1 MSGILPV
8 MKFQQ
13 TPGMSSLLKHE
24 VSTEISRA
32 VGTLLGGEGGKS
44 RLVRMGQ
51 LVGKIVG
58 TDQAPAG
65 AKKGKLVAWNPAAT
79 DGSQIVHGVCLKD
92 CEAAADTDRVDG
104 LLYSRRFSVLARASI
119 VWPEGITAD
128 QQSAAID
135 DMADRLGLVL
145 RT

>member
-32 VGTLLGGEGGKS
+32 VGTLLGGEGGNS
-44 RLVRMGQ
+44 RLVKMGQ

-65 AKKGKLVAWNPAAT
+65 AKRGKLVAWSPTAT

-92 CEAAADTDRVDG
+92 CEAAANVDRVDG
-104 LLYSRRFSVLARASI
+104 LLFSRRFSVLARASI
-119 VWPEGITAD
+119 VWPEGVTAE
-128 QQSAAID
+128 QQAAAIED
-135 DMADRLGLVL
+135 IEDRLGLVL

>member
-32 VGTLLGGEGGKS
+32 VGTLLGGEGGNA
-44 RLVRMGQ
+44 RLVKLGQ
-51 LVGKIVG
+51 LVGKVVG

-65 AKKGKLVAWNPAAT
+65 AKKGKLVAWDPDAT

-92 CEAAADTDRVDG
+92 CEAAVGQDRVDG
-104 LLYSRRFSVLARASI
+104 LLLSRRFSVLARASI
-119 VWPEGITAD
+119 VWPEGVTAD
-128 QQSAAID
+128 QQAAAIE
-135 DMADRLGLVL
+135 DMEDRLGLVL